1 MVALNGL
8 ILDDPG
14 CREVEALRGRVPVA
28 LVAPG
33 PGRSPEAAFEALHE
47 ESYRR
52 GGRLLRLARP
62 VREPNG
68 WMEELTGA
76 VAGALGLEEA
86 DEPTLQSLLLQSA
99 DRLQVPS
106 TIVIPVGRAAARDI
120 LPELLQA
127 LGSAALLTRDLSG
140 PVGFLVLLDGIC
152 TPAPSV
158 DPFAWRSLHGSARVL
173 SPSLTASFSDAIFET
188 YFALR
193 VFWAAAGQPR
203 WIDEITDSLP
213 GAGEYGT
220 CGDPDRRLDADLD
233 RVLRERIPRAT
244 DFVAALHWALADP
257 AARRAF
263 LSRGSLTSGD
273 PGCQRLAAAGVTWSP
288 PGSLRDP
295 VTLAACLR
303 LSEDGA
309 LADADGK
316 GPDVVA
322 QLARSARRNHLIGT
336 WVLSLTSQI
345 ETELVDVLRAS
356 GRWRRVFD
364 DQGWSRDLEREK
376 RDHPVGLA
384 ADQPS
389 DLLDFA
395 SFYQLQRAAEQTG
408 SVAHLG
414 LTNRSVDVIR
424 RVRNLAAHQHVVT
437 WSAVRV
443 VAEAIEKVASQRC

>member
-1 MVALNGL
+1 MALNGL
-8 ILDDPG
+8 MLDDPG
-14 CREVEALRGRVPVA
+14 CREVETLRGRVPVA

-33 PGRSPEAAFEALHE
+33 PGRSPEAAFAALHE

-52 GGRLLRLARP
+52 GGRLLRLARAVAGP
-62 VREPNG
+62 GR

-76 VAGALGLEEA
+76 VAGALDLEET
-86 DEPTLQSLLLQSA
+86 DETTLQSLLLQSSHL
-99 DRLQVPS
+99 LQVPS
-106 TIVIPVGRAAARDI
+106 TIVIPIGRAAAQNV

-127 LGSAALLTRDLSG
+127 LGAAALLTRDLSG
-140 PVGFLVLLDGIC
+140 PLGFVVMLDGIC
-152 TPAPSV
+152 TPAASV
-158 DPFAWRSLHGSARVL
+158 EPFVWRSLHGSARVL
-173 SPSLTASFSDAIFET
+173 SPSPTATFSDAVFET

-203 WIDEITDSLP
+203 WIDEVADSIP
-213 GAGEYGT
+213 GPAEYET
-220 CGDPDRRLDADLD
+220 YGDPDRRLDADLD
-233 RVLRERIPRAT
+233 RVLLERIPPAA
-244 DFVAALHWALADP
+244 DFVAALRWALADTS
-257 AARRAF
+257 ARRAF

-273 PGCQRLAAAGVTWSP
+273 PGCQRLAATGVTWTP
-288 PGSLRDP
+288 PGSLREP

-303 LSEDGA
+303 LSEEGA
-309 LADADGK
+309 LSDADGK
-316 GPDVVA
+316 GPDA
-322 QLARSARRNHLIGT
+322 AALLARSARRNHLVGS

-345 ETELVDVLRAS
+345 ESELVDVLRAS

-364 DQGWSRDLEREK
+364 DQGWTQELEREK

-414 LTNRSVDVIR
+414 LTNRTIDVIR

-443 VAEAIEKVASQRC
+443 VAEAIEKVAGRRA